1 MAHDDPDTVSGPRPA
16 RAVSLRGGGPS
27 QASTPAPTTR
37 LLTRL
42 RHSRTTNLQ
51 LFVGVLLLYGFF
63 AVFYASTWL
72 TTDNTLNIA
81 RQGAILLV
89 VALAQMFA
97 LLIGGFDISVGANM
111 GFTGVVAA
119 LMMTQH
125 GGVAIGV
132 VTALAVAALI
142 GFVNGVLIS
151 ALGVS
156 PFAATLGMLTFLI
169 GFGNVLAGG
178 QSVGGLPDD
187 FAYFGSADWGP
198 VPSAVAL
205 GAIGLVFSWVVLR
218 RLRLGLY
225 IYGIGGSRNTSRLA
239 GVPTVW
245 YEILTYTLCGL
256 LAGLAGL
263 ILASRLSVGQ
273 TESGSGYELLSIA
286 TAVIGGTAI
295 GGGVGTLTGVVLGT
309 ALLQVLTTGL
319 DIAGV
324 GDYQQGMIIGGVI
337 IAAGL
342 IGLLRARSLRGMLE
356 RAAEAAR
363 VRRRQIRGGA
373 GAQH

>member
-1 MAHDDPDTVSGPRPA
+1 MTTA
-16 RAVSLRGGGPS
+16 SL
-27 QASTPAPTTR
+27 QAKLA
-37 LLTRL
+37 TRL
-42 RHSRTTNLQ
+42 RHSQTTNAQ
-51 LFVGVLLLYGFF
+51 LLVGVALLYGFF

-72 TTDNTLNIA
+72 TSDNTLNIA
-81 RQGAILLV
+81 RQGSILLV

-125 GGVAIGV
+125 GGIAVGVA
-132 VTALAVAALI
+132 TALAVAGLI
-142 GFVNGVLIS
+142 GFVNGFLIS

-156 PFAATLGMLTFLI
+156 AFATTLGMLTFLI
-169 GFGNVLAGG
+169 GFGNVLADG
-178 QSVGGLPDD
+178 QSVGGLPED
-187 FAYFGSADWGP
+187 FRYFGSADWGP
-198 VPSAVAL
+198 VPSGLAIAGIAL
-205 GAIGLVFSWVVLR
+205 VLAWVVLR

-239 GVPTVW
+239 GVPAVW
-245 YEILTYTLCGL
+245 YEIMTYTLCGL
-256 LAGLAGL
+256 LAGIAGL

-273 TESGSGYELLSIA
+273 TESGAGYELLSIA

-295 GGGVGTLTGVVLGT
+295 GGGIGTLTGVVLGT
-309 ALLQVLTTGL
+309 ALIQVLTTGL

-324 GDYQQGMIIGGVI
+324 GVYQQGMIIGGVI

-342 IGLLRARSLRGMLE
+342 VGLLRARSLRGLLQ
-356 RAAEAAR
+356 RAAEAGRTRRWLAR
-363 VRRRQIRGGA
+363 DGTRARR
-373 GAQH
+373 